1 MAKNQRDNRELS
13 EIWTL
18 LDDSVEKRFFN
29 KVILNF
35 FLIKSVTLSVFYQL
49 Q

>member
-18 LDDSVEKRFFN
+18 LDDSVEKDFST
-29 KVILNF
+29 
-35 FLIKSVTLSVFYQL
+35 KSF
-49 Q
+49 